1 MRVAKSR
8 NDRMQEGDM
17 TPMIDMTFQLIAFF
31 MVLLNFSE
39 GEQHEGIIL
48 PTAQLAIP
56 AEGPMDAP
64 IILHMER
71 SGRIRISGVDIDI
84 QGLKPHLINEA
95 NSLVARDKSPSDAT
109 IIIRADRNVE
119 TGKVQDVI
127 RICQENRFD
136 RFVLRVKE
144 EVGH

>member
-1 MRVAKSR
+1 MRVASKR
-8 NDRMQEGDM
+8 DYRIQEGDM

-31 MVLLNFSE
+31 MVLLNFSDN
-39 GEQHEGIIL
+39 EQHEGIVL

-56 AEGPMDAP
+56 AEGPMEAP
-64 IILHMER
+64 ITLHIER
-71 SGRIRISGVDIDI
+71 SGRLRISGLDIEI
-84 QGLKPHLINEA
+84 EGLQPHLINEA
-95 NSLVARDKSPSDAT
+95 NSLLARNKSPSDAT
-109 IIIRADRNVE
+109 IIVRADRNVE

-144 EVGH
+144 ESR